1 MSGRRILVGNRD
13 LMNHYSVDVPAVQI
27 DREHGHQL
35 VYLAAGNE
43 VVGAFVLAYHVS
55 SEKKQEMQRMAKN
68 GIGIIVKQQILPL
81 LLSSFLSNL
90 VLIFMP
96 LRYFQDRWYI
106 PITS

>member
-55 SEKKQEMQRMAKN
+55 SEKKQRNAAYGQKMESDYCKN
-68 GIGIIVKQQILPL
+68 NR
-81 LLSSFLSNL
+81 SF
-90 VLIFMP
+90 
-96 LRYFQDRWYI
+96 RYC
-106 PITS
+106 